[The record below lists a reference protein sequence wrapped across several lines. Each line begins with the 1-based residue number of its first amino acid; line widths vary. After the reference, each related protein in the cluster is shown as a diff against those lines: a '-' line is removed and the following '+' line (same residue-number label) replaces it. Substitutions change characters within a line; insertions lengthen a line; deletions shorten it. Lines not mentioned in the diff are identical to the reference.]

1 VHIGV
6 LNKNKEQKKKR
17 KKRNNKFPDPLFQVW
32 LLALQKRL
40 ATPLDTNMIFYVF
53 AIEIEIEISLL
64 TKSGPQEGI
73 YK

>member
-6 LNKNKEQKKKR
+6 LNKNKEQKKKM

-40 ATPLDTNMIFYVF
+40 ATPLGIEMFHYATMYDMLHYF
-53 AIEIEIEISLL
+53 AC
-64 TKSGPQEGI
+64 
-73 YK
+73 Y